1 MARWRHSRPVLLL
14 SLFLL
19 LLSSGVIGECSQAPF
34 VKIADIL
41 QARSINPEAESAA
54 TAPPN
59 GGRTGVVAGAA
70 VAGATAKEVAREEG
84 EPARESSST
93 GDARLNDQG
102 EQFYEDT
109 TSMSGVPGDAQ
120 NSSSATGSTTSTNE
134 SDDWWD
140 VADGDPVVDDGLRRV
155 LASSRGGGGSKYPL
169 FSKCNAMVGKD
180 GSSQYKSV
188 QDAVNKIPGSRS
200 STWRICIKPGRYNEQ
215 VHIKPGQ
222 NKVDL
227 RGAGRSTIISAG
239 NAQSK
244 RGSPWYAAT
253 LVVEGND
260 FSAAGF
266 VVENTAKTTFDPAPA
281 VGLLGSRSRWSA
293 MGLIAW
299 VDTVGAFTGKHLFQ
313 ASYISGLTDVIWGF
327 GRVAIVDSQ
336 IDVRHYESSIQY
348 IGYLT
353 AMGTDWPTGSM
364 GSGGAI
370 ISKSTINGNGKAYL
384 GRPYR
389 DKALVVYD
397 SCYMDKA
404 VVPVGW
410 SDWQGRYSKGGV
422 QFKEYNSRG
431 PGSSPGERRMSSVSG
446 GSVPSNYNWKQ
457 FIA

>member
-1 MARWRHSRPVLLL
+1 MSRWRREPPVLLL
-14 SLFLL
+14 SLALL
-19 LLSSGVIGECSQAPF
+19 LLSISFIGECTQAPT
-34 VKIADIL
+34 
-41 QARSINPEAESAA
+41 ARA
-54 TAPPN
+54 
-59 GGRTGVVAGAA
+59 VAGAA
-70 VAGATAKEVAREEG
+70 LAGATAREISRDEG
-84 EPARESSST
+84 EQTRGPSPLGGGGLNEKKGQLDDYSKSVIP
-93 GDARLNDQG
+93 DAVRNA
-102 EQFYEDT
+102 T
-109 TSMSGVPGDAQ
+109 
-120 NSSSATGSTTSTNE
+120 SSATGSISAKE
-134 SDDWWD
+134 SAYWWE
-140 VADGDPVVDDGLRRV
+140 VAEGDPVVDDGLRRV
-155 LASSRGGGGSKYPL
+155 LASRGRGRNQYPL
-169 FSKCNAMVGKD
+169 LTKCNAMVGKD

-188 QDAVNKIPGSRS
+188 QDAVERIPQSRS

-227 RGAGRSTIISAG
+227 RGCGRSTIISAG

-260 FSAAGF
+260 FSGAGF
-266 VVENTAKTTFDPAPA
+266 IVENTAKTTFDPAPA

-293 MGLIAW
+293 VGLIAW
-299 VDTVGAFTGKHLFQ
+299 VDTLGAFTGKHLFQ

-336 IDVRHYESSIQY
+336 IDVRHYEASIQY

-364 GSGGAI
+364 GTGGAI
-370 ISKSTINGNGKAYL
+370 LSKCTINGNGKAYL

-389 DKALVVYD
+389 DKSLVVYD

-404 VVPVGW
+404 VMPVGW

-431 PGSSPGERRMSSVSG
+431 PGSSPGERRMASVNG
-446 GSVPSNYNWKQ
+446 GGVPGSYNWKQ